1 MQQHQRSFS
10 CSHSL
15 LLHADVSSGSVMERT
30 ANRQKVE
37 VAMLFQKILDIDHT
51 SEAELLWWTYSSAD
65 AGVAMLLGGFS
76 VSDIRVCVCVCVW
89 HSLTYIYVYIFCIL
103 GSANISCL
111 GRWDQ
116 RLYIRN
122 GCTFSL
128 SSCSQRHDN
137 RLSNAQCHSII
148 FL

>member
-51 SEAELLWWTYSSAD
+51 SEAEMLWWTYSSAD

-89 HSLTYIYVYIFCIL
+89 HSLTYIYVYIFLHIGKCKHL
-103 GSANISCL
+103 LS
-111 GRWDQ
+111 RKM
-116 RLYIRN
+116 RPKTVRN

-137 RLSNAQCHSII
+137 RLSNAQCHSTI